1 MKIDVQPTIEK
12 AKGLNKLRIDFNEL
26 DALYVVRLANGED
39 YTVVWDRKGLE
50 EFQPNANVSDM
61 MKAWEESILKAIK
74 INKKAAETRNHPTWK
89 THFTDENG
97 NRCQKPY
104 KLDDYSVNNFK
115 KYVERDLK
123 KVGKMELVK
132 LV

>member
-1 MKIDVQPTIEK
+1 MKIDIEPTIEK
-12 AKGLNKLRIDFNEL
+12 AKGLNKLRIEFNEL

-39 YTVVWDRKGLE
+39 YTVAWDKKGLE

-61 MKAWEESILKAIK
+61 MKAWEEGILRTIK

-89 THFTDENG
+89 TYFTDENG
-97 NRCQKPY
+97 KQHEKAYP
-104 KLDDYSVNNFK
+104 LSDVSVNNFK
-115 KYVERDLK
+115 KFVERDLK